1 MPRYIASR
9 LVQMVITIFIVSL
22 VVFFLVRLKGDPV
35 SILAPETFNEAQK
48 EALRRAWGLDRPLWE
63 QYLTFLRKAV
73 TGDFGMSI
81 EYRIPAMDLVLQ
93 RLKWTYLL
101 AGVAALIG
109 LIIALPLGILS
120 AVYRNSFIDLIVTVL
135 ATLGRAMP
143 GFWIGLMLILVFS
156 VHFRALPA
164 YGAESPKSIIMP
176 ALALGVGLAATLS
189 RLTRSSM
196 LEVLGQDYVRTAR
209 SKGLSERVVILRHAL
224 RNALIPVVTSFGLSL
239 GWLLGGAVVIE
250 SVFSWPGLGRLMID
264 SINIRD
270 ITIVQAGLLFFATSF
285 VVINLIVD
293 IVYTL
298 LDPRVRYD

>member
-1 MPRYIASR
+1 
-9 LVQMVITIFIVSL
+9 
-22 VVFFLVRLKGDPV
+22 
-35 SILAPETFNEAQK
+35 
-48 EALRRAWGLDRPLWE
+48 
-63 QYLTFLRKAV
+63 
-73 TGDFGMSI
+73 
-81 EYRIPAMDLVLQ
+81 
-93 RLKWTYLL
+93 
-101 AGVAALIG
+101 
-109 LIIALPLGILS
+109 
-120 AVYRNSFIDLIVTVL
+120 
-135 ATLGRAMP
+135 
-143 GFWIGLMLILVFS
+143 
-156 VHFRALPA
+156 
-164 YGAESPKSIIMP
+164 
-176 ALALGVGLAATLS
+176 
-189 RLTRSSM
+189 M
-196 LEVLGQDYVRTAR
+196 LEVLSQDYVRTAR

>member
-1 MPRYIASR
+1 M
-9 LVQMVITIFIVSL
+9 
-22 VVFFLVRLKGDPV
+22 
-35 SILAPETFNEAQK
+35 
-48 EALRRAWGLDRPLWE
+48 
-63 QYLTFLRKAV
+63 
-73 TGDFGMSI
+73 
-81 EYRIPAMDLVLQ
+81 
-93 RLKWTYLL
+93 
-101 AGVAALIG
+101 IG

-120 AVYRNSFIDLIVTVL
+120 AVYRNSIIDLIVTVL

-143 GFWIGLMLILVFS
+143 GFWIGLMLILVFW

-264 SINIRD
+264 SIDIRD